1 MAFQFKIQL
10 NRISKP
16 PVTRE
21 LVVNDN
27 ISFHK
32 FHEII
37 QIAMGWAECHLY
49 MCSPKGYGSFPKF
62 EENTPDAGIDFA
74 PISYLKLGY
83 DGTFDSGKVKLKDY
97 FEIVKDQ
104 ITYIYDF
111 GDDWKHTITLI
122 KITDLNVDK
131 PFLTKG
137 KGKCPP
143 EDCGGIWGYERLLKA
158 INDPKDPEHRDFRNW
173 LGMKK
178 GCLLYTSPSPR
189 DRTRSRMPSSA

>member
-49 MCSPKGYGSFPKF
+49 MFSPKGYGSFPKF

-131 PFLTKG
+131 PFQLLVVPERPNGLAQSAIEMVRLQGG
-137 KGKCPP
+137 KPS
-143 EDCGGIWGYERLLKA
+143 YAHTFLSLSLLFA
-158 INDPKDPEHRDFRNW
+158 EH
-173 LGMKK
+173 
-178 GCLLYTSPSPR
+178 PIE
-189 DRTRSRMPSSA
+189 